1 MFAQVGGDLEQCVD
15 VAQVGVDLEY
25 CVVYF
30 PGRRFT
36 FCSALMLSR

>member
-25 CVVYF
+25 CVVFF
-30 PGRRFT
+30 PGRG
-36 FCSALMLSR
+36 

>member
-25 CVVYF
+25 CVVFF
-30 PGRRFT
+30 PCRR
-36 FCSALMLSR
+36 